1 MRLNDGWC
9 CHTVG
14 KEEEWGGGGG
24 RRRGRAEYAIPSK
37 YYNTKMQ
44 LFEMHFAPP
53 PPPHVNLQLG
63 FQGSLQIPQTG
74 REPW

>member
-1 MRLNDGWC
+1 MTDGVVIRLGRRRS
-9 CHTVG
+9 G
-14 KEEEWGGGGG
+14 GGGGGGG

-44 LFEMHFAPP
+44 SFEMHFAPA